1 MKKFFFSLDTVLSY
15 KQQVLDSLKAE
26 HARILMKVREC
37 EDAIEKLEAEH
48 RRCVLEFRECRMNGM
63 KISDIHTYENYLEA
77 LGLKIRRKYEEL
89 AKLKEKEEAKRSE
102 VVEAKKE
109 TSSIDKLKEKKF
121 KEYEKAVQKEEE
133 QFIEEFVATKRAMA
147 RIMG

>member
-48 RRCVLEFRECRMNGM
+48 RRCVLEFRECRLNGM
-63 KISDIHTYENYLEA
+63 KISDIHTYENYLDS
-77 LGLKIRRKYEEL
+77 LGVKIRKKHEEL
-89 AKLKEKEEAKRSE
+89 AKLRELSL
-102 VVEAKKE
+102 
-109 TSSIDKLKEKKF
+109 IH
-121 KEYEKAVQKEEE
+121 
-133 QFIEEFVATKRAMA
+133 I
-147 RIMG
+147 

>member
-1 MKKFFFSLDTVLSY
+1 MKKFFFSLDTVLNY

-37 EDAIEKLEAEH
+37 EDAIERLEEEH
-48 RRCVLEFRECRMNGM
+48 RQCVLEFRECRMNGM
-63 KISDIHTYENYLEA
+63 KISDIHTYENYLDA
-77 LGLKIRRKYEEL
+77 LGIKIRRKYEEL

-147 RIMG
+147 RITG

>member
-15 KQQVLDSLKAE
+15 KEQVLDGLKAE
-26 HARILMKVREC
+26 HARILQKVREC
-37 EDAIEKLEAEH
+37 EHAIEQLEQEH
-48 RRCVLEFRECRMNGM
+48 LRCAQEFRDNRFSGM

-77 LGLKIRRKYEEL
+77 LGIKIRRKYEEL
-89 AKLKEKEEAKRSE
+89 EKLKEKEEAKRSE

-133 QFIEEFVATKRAMA
+133 QFIDEFVTTRRAMA
-147 RIMG
+147 KIMG

>member
-48 RRCVLEFRECRMNGM
+48 RRCVLEFRECRLNGM